1 MSVDS
6 IGNFLTSVRNA
17 VSRAARIVEV
27 PYSKFKHEIAN
38 ILLREGFINNI
49 AIAGEG
55 IEKKLVISF
64 KYVKNESVIHEITQI
79 SKPSRRVYV
88 KSNAVPTVIN
98 GLGVA
103 IFTTNLGLMT
113 NNQLKEKKIGGEF
126 ICTVW

>member
-1 MSVDS
+1 MSIDNV
-6 IGNFLTSVRNA
+6 GNFLTSVRNA
-17 VSRAARIVEV
+17 VARAARMVNV

-38 ILLREGFINNI
+38 ILFQEGFIKDI
-49 AIAGEG
+49 SIVGEG
-55 IEKKLVISF
+55 IEKRLVLSF
-64 KYVKNESVIHEITQI
+64 KYVKNESVIHEIRQI

-88 KSNAVPTVIN
+88 KSNAIPTVID

-126 ICTVW
+126 ICTIW

>member
-1 MSVDS
+1 MSIDS
-6 IGNFLTSVRNA
+6 VGNFLTSVRNA
-17 VSRAARIVEV
+17 VARAARMVDV

-38 ILLREGFINNI
+38 ILFQEGFIKDI
-49 AIAGEG
+49 SVVGEG
-55 IEKKLVISF
+55 IEKRLVLSF
-64 KYVKNESVIHEITQI
+64 RYVKNESVIHEITQI

-88 KSNAVPTVIN
+88 KSNAIPTVIN

>member
-1 MSVDS
+1 MSIDS
-6 IGNFLTSVRNA
+6 VGNFLTSVRNA
-17 VSRAARIVEV
+17 VARAARMVNV

-38 ILLREGFINNI
+38 ILFQEGFIKDI
-49 AIAGEG
+49 SIVGEG
-55 IEKKLVISF
+55 IEKRLVLSF

-88 KSNAVPTVIN
+88 KSNAIPTVIDC
-98 GLGVA
+98 LGVA

-126 ICTVW
+126 ICTIW

>member
-1 MSVDS
+1 MSIDS
-6 IGNFLTSVRNA
+6 VGNFLTSVRNA
-17 VSRAARIVEV
+17 VARAARMVNV

-38 ILLREGFINNI
+38 ILFQEGFIKDI
-49 AIAGEG
+49 SIVGEG
-55 IEKKLVISF
+55 IEKRLVLSF

-88 KSNAVPTVIN
+88 KSNAIPTVID

-126 ICTVW
+126 ICTIW